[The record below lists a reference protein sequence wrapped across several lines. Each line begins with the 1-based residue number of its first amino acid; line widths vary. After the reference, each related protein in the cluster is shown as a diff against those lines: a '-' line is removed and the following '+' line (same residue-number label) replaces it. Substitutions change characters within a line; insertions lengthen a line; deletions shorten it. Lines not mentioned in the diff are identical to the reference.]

1 MLKQHTPTI
10 FASWFSNVLHKALS
24 FSQLNHDWNVT
35 IRLLYALTPLFSHL
49 SRLFSCHDVYWMTHS
64 TCLSFTVFNELS
76 QIIQCSIHSIFPV
89 LSLRFPHFFFFTIA
103 TFVCGPIY
111 LTMLWWPVH
120 VKAHP
125 LVWFEHF
132 LLHFKEYKR
141 FRYKFKKLMWSSP
154 LKQKSTKTYKNLQ
167 LYFEQNKCTNRITK
181 ER

>member
-10 FASWFSNVLHKALS
+10 FGSWFSNVLHKALS
-24 FSQLNHDWNVT
+24 FIQLNHEWNVT

-49 SRLFSCHDVYWMTHS
+49 SRLFSCHEVYWMTHS

-76 QIIQCSIHSIFPV
+76 QF
-89 LSLRFPHFFFFTIA
+89 SLFSLFVFHTFFFTIA
-103 TFVCGPIY
+103 TLVCSPIY

-120 VKAHP
+120 MNAHP

-132 LLHFKEYKR
+132 LLYFKEYKR

-154 LKQKSTKTYKNLQ
+154 LKQKRTKTYKNLQ
-167 LYFEQNKCTNRITK
+167 LYFEQNKCTHRITK
-181 ER
+181 VRKPI

>member
-49 SRLFSCHDVYWMTHS
+49 SRLFSCNDVYWMTHS

-89 LSLRFPHFFFFTIA
+89 LSLRFPHFFFYNCNFCLRSNLFNYAMVTRPREGTSIGLIW
-103 TFVCGPIY
+103 TFFIVFQRI
-111 LTMLWWPVH
+111 
-120 VKAHP
+120 
-125 LVWFEHF
+125 
-132 LLHFKEYKR
+132 
-141 FRYKFKKLMWSSP
+141 
-154 LKQKSTKTYKNLQ
+154 QKVQ
-167 LYFEQNKCTNRITK
+167 VQV
-181 ER
+181 